1 MENPLLDSNI
11 IDKNNRDYVL
21 LAKVSQN
28 DETLKILIDQMQ
40 LKLKFA
46 SENKTYLNCSAC
58 ELLYVLQNQDN
69 LQMSIFYKKQQQKQ
83 KENSS
88 NKCQQCQQFINGVCF
103 KKCYKCNSKQ
113 IICFQNEEQRLNC
126 QICFSELCKS
136 CDSNLE
142 IFQQFPDKCTQ
153 KNVTNCQRYFYVITM
168 IIISFIFL
176 PIFIVLNFK
185 KYKFQCQLLEFH
197 QYILTKYKPVI
208 ILFFYQVFLIV
219 YLVKVFMILINFV
232 VDKNKERIHYYFG

>member
-28 DETLKILIDQMQ
+28 DETLRILIDQMQ

-58 ELLYVLQNQDN
+58 ELLYVLQNHDN

-88 NKCQQCQQFINGVCF
+88 NKCQQCQQFLNGVCF

-168 IIISFIFL
+168 IISIIPLFANIHS
-176 PIFIVLNFK
+176 P
-185 KYKFQCQLLEFH
+185 KFQEIQ
-197 QYILTKYKPVI
+197 ILMLIAGISLVYTHEIQTSHHI
-208 ILFFYQVFLIV
+208 ILLLSIPYR
-219 YLVKVFMILINFV
+219 ILGQSLYDINKFCS
-232 VDKNKERIHYYFG
+232 

>member
-21 LAKVSQN
+21 FAKVSKN
-28 DETLKILIDQMQ
+28 DETLRILIEEMQ
-40 LKLKFA
+40 LKIKFT
-46 SENKTYLNCSAC
+46 SDNKTYLKCQTC
-58 ELLYVLQNQDN
+58 ELLYVLQYHNN
-69 LQMSIFYKKQQQKQ
+69 LQMSIFYKKHQKNQ
-83 KENSS
+83 KDNSS
-88 NKCQQCQQFINGVCF
+88 NNCQQCQQFINGECF

-113 IICFQNEEQRLNC
+113 IICIQNEQQRLQC
-126 QICFSELCKS
+126 QICFSELCKN

-142 IFQQFPDKCTQ
+142 IFQQFPDTCTQ

-168 IIISFIFL
+168 IIMSFIFL
-176 PIFIVLNFK
+176 PIFMVLNFQ
-185 KYKFQCQLLEFH
+185 KYKFQCQFLQFH